1 MLCCIADKSRDNR
14 DRFLIPEKN
23 GFLYMSLYP
32 YKPARIIYPQPIFPS
47 GSKVNL
53 HVTT

>member
-1 MLCCIADKSRDNR
+1 MICCIADKCRDNM
-14 DRFLIPEKN
+14 DRFLIPQN
-23 GFLYMSLYP
+23 DGLPYMPLYS

-53 HVTT
+53 T